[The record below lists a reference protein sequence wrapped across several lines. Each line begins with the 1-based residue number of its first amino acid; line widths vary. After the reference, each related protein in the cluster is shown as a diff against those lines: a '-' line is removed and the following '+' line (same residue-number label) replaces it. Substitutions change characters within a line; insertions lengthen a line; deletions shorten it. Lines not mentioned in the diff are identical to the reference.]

1 MAELPTHRKPRRQRA
16 ARRVVAASVLSV
28 LICALLSVVDAPTAR
43 AAGEPQVTVDDITV
57 DEPRSDETGVLPF
70 TVVLASPAAEE
81 LTVPWRLHNGK
92 PPALQA
98 ITSTGTLV
106 FSPGETIKALSLPL
120 AHNPSDDKV
129 PYHYTLEI
137 LPGWSN
143 NDRYGIATVHDT
155 TRDGYFSCDAVFEGV
170 TGVTPHAVYGKDC
183 APGELRAEGATDGS
197 GHLAI
202 EEIDLQ
208 VVSYAD
214 NRVSTRPAVGDG
226 GEAHLTVH
234 GVRWRI
240 APGIVLRAAT
250 LTSDARVVCT
260 AVGEVPL
267 METSSSVTGLSI
279 NGAPP
284 LGTITDRR
292 VIDLGPAGRIVL
304 NDTFDQAVTIT
315 SWPNV
320 REPHRTVAQSAIVAQ
335 LTVPFGYAYLGQ
347 TRIGQIF
354 GNPCSS

>member
-1 MAELPTHRKPRRQRA
+1 MAELPTHRMPRRQRA
-16 ARRVVAASVLSV
+16 ARRVFATSVLGV
-28 LICALLSVVDAPTAR
+28 LVCALLSVVDAPTAR

-57 DEPRSDETGVLPF
+57 DEPRSDENGALPF

-81 LTVPWRLHNGK
+81 LTVPWRLYRGK
-92 PPALQA
+92 PPARQT
-98 ITSTGTLV
+98 ITATGTLV
-106 FSPGETIKALSLPL
+106 FAPGETVKALSLPL
-120 AHNPSDDKV
+120 AHNPYDDKV
-129 PYHYTLEI
+129 PYHFTLEI
-137 LPGWSN
+137 LPGWPN

-155 TRDGYFSCDAVFEGV
+155 TRDGYFSCDAVVEGA

-183 APGELRAEGATDGS
+183 AAGELHMEGVSDDS

-214 NRVSTRPAVGDG
+214 NRVSTLPAVGDG

-250 LTSDARVVCT
+250 VTSDARIVCT
-260 AVGEVPL
+260 AVDEVPL
-267 METSSSVTGLSI
+267 MEASSSVTGLSI

-284 LGTITDRR
+284 LGTITDRH

-304 NDTFDQAVTIT
+304 NDTFDHAVLIT

-320 REPHRTVAQSAIVAQ
+320 PEPHRTITQSAILAH